1 MVKALVLSKRTTA
14 SLQKGRDFFGSFR
27 WNMLLVKGGYIHFNS
42 LCSAYDV
49 LYIAKVLKKLVE
61 A

>member
-1 MVKALVLSKRTTA
+1 MVKELVLSKRTTA

-27 WNMLLVKGGYIHFNS
+27 WNMLWVERGLYHLNS
-42 LCSAYDV
+42 LCSAYEV
-49 LYIAKVLKKLVE
+49 LYIAKVLKKLAE

>member
-1 MVKALVLSKRTTA
+1 MEHVVGERGLYHL
-14 SLQKGRDFFGSFR
+14 
-27 WNMLLVKGGYIHFNS
+27 NS
-42 LCSAYDV
+42 LCSAYEV